1 MRDIQISTLANG
13 LRVVTDRM
21 ATVESVSLGVWVR
34 AGTRYELP
42 QVNGVAHLLEHM
54 IFKGTKRRSAREIAE
69 AIEAVGGSINAYT
82 SRETTAYYAKVLK
95 DDAALAVDVLADI
108 VQHSVVDEV
117 ELGRERSV
125 VLQEIGQAHD
135 TPDDVVFDHFQSTA
149 FPDQPLGRPVLGNSE
164 IVATMSRDAIVAF
177 RDEHYR
183 TPRMVVAAAGNI
195 EHDQLVGQAEQVFGE
210 LQSGG
215 DTASPSAVYNGGEYR
230 EVRDLEQI
238 HMVVGFRGAPIGTP
252 EFYTMSVLSNLFGGG
267 MSSRLFQEIREER
280 GLVYSIDTFMSA
292 FVDTGLFGVYAGTGT
307 EQIGELIPA
316 LCDQITGLADSLR
329 DDEVMRARAQLKSS
343 LLMALESTGARCEQ
357 VAQHLLIFG
366 RVIPI
371 EEMVARIDAIDA
383 GKIGALA
390 RQIFSKP
397 PVLAAVGPLDNLEP
411 FDAITRRLAA

>member
-21 ATVESVSLGVWVR
+21 PTVESVSLGVWVR

-54 IFKGTKRRSAREIAE
+54 IFKGTQRRSAREIAE
-69 AIEAVGGSINAYT
+69 EIEAVGGSVNAYT

-95 DDAALAVDVLADI
+95 DDARLAVDVLADI
-108 VQHSVVDEV
+108 VQHSVVDDV

-149 FPDQPLGRPVLGNSE
+149 FPDQPLGRPVLGKSD
-164 IVATMSRDAIVAF
+164 IVANLSRDAIVGF

-183 TPRMVVAAAGNI
+183 TSRMVVAAAGNI
-195 EHDQLVGQAEQVFGE
+195 EHDQFVAHAEQVFGD

-215 DTASPSAVYNGGEYR
+215 EVVPEEASYNSGEYR

-238 HMVVGFRGAPIGTP
+238 HLVVGFRGAPIGTP

-292 FVDTGLFGVYAGTGT
+292 FADTGLFGVYAGTGT

-329 DDEVMRARAQLKSS
+329 DDEVRRARAQLKSS

-366 RVIPI
+366 RVMPI
-371 EEMVARIDAIDA
+371 EELVAKIDAIGA
-383 GKIGALA
+383 EQIGALA

-397 PVLAAVGPLDNLEP
+397 PVVAAVGPLDNLEP

>member
-1 MRDIQISTLANG
+1 MRDIQVSTLANG
-13 LRVVTDRM
+13 LRVATDRM

-54 IFKGTKRRSAREIAE
+54 IFKGTERRSAREIAE
-69 AIEAVGGSINAYT
+69 EIEAVGGSVNAYT

-95 DDAALAVDVLADI
+95 EDAGLAVDVLADI
-108 VQHSVVDEV
+108 VQHSVVDDV

-149 FPDQPLGRPVLGNSE
+149 YPDQPLGRPVLGQSK
-164 IVATMSRDAIVAF
+164 IVAGLSRDAIVGF

-183 TPRMVVAAAGNI
+183 TSRMVVAAAGNI
-195 EHDQLVGQAEQVFGE
+195 EHDQLVDHAEQVFGD
-210 LQSGG
+210 LQNG
-215 DTASPSAVYNGGEYR
+215 DDVVPQEAAYTGGEYR
-230 EVRDLEQI
+230 EGRDLEQI
-238 HMVVGFRGAPIGTP
+238 HLVVGFRGAPIGTP

-267 MSSRLFQEIREER
+267 MSSRLFQDIREER
-280 GLVYSIDTFMSA
+280 GLCYSIDTFMSSFA
-292 FVDTGLFGVYAGTGT
+292 DTGLFGIYAGTGT
-307 EQIGELIPA
+307 EQVGELIPA
-316 LCDQITGLADSLR
+316 LCDQIIGLADSLR
-329 DDEVMRARAQLKSS
+329 DDEVNRARAQLKSS

-366 RVIPI
+366 RVMPI
-371 EEMVARIDAIDA
+371 EEMVAKIDAIDA
-383 GKIGALA
+383 VQIGALA
-390 RQIFSKP
+390 RQIFSQP

-411 FDAITRRLAA
+411 FDAITRRLVA

>member
-1 MRDIQISTLANG
+1 MRDIQITTLPNG
-13 LRVVTDRM
+13 LRVATDRM
-21 ATVESVSLGVWVR
+21 PAVESVSLGVWVR

-54 IFKGTKRRSAREIAE
+54 VFKGTKRRSAREIAE
-69 AIEAVGGSINAYT
+69 QIEAVGGSINAYT
-82 SRETTAYYAKVLK
+82 SRETTAYYVKILK

-108 VQHSVVDEV
+108 LQHSVFDDV

-149 FPDQPLGRPVLGNSE
+149 FPDQPLGRPVLGKSE
-164 IVATMSRDAIVAF
+164 IVATMSRDAIVGF

-183 TPRMVVAAAGNI
+183 TSRMVVAAAGNI
-195 EHDQLVGQAEQVFGE
+195 EHDRLVDNAEQVFGD
-210 LQSGG
+210 LGDGG
-215 DTASPSAVYNGGEYR
+215 DATSQTAKYGGGDAR
-230 EVRDLEQI
+230 EARDLEQI
-238 HMVVGFRGAPIGTP
+238 HMVLGFRGPPIGTP

-292 FVDTGLFGVYAGTGT
+292 FADTGLFGVYAGTGT
-307 EQIGELIPA
+307 EQIEELIPA

-329 DDEVMRARAQLKSS
+329 EEEVNRARAQLKSS

-357 VAQHLLIFG
+357 VAQHLLIFD
-366 RVIPI
+366 RVLSV
-371 EEMVARIDAIDA
+371 EELVARIDAIDA
-383 GKIGALA
+383 EQIAALA
-390 RQIFSKP
+390 RQVFAGA
-397 PVLAAVGPLDNLEP
+397 PVLAAVGPLDKLEP
-411 FDAITRRLAA
+411 YDTIARRLAA

>member
-1 MRDIQISTLANG
+1 MRDIQVSTLANG
-13 LRVVTDRM
+13 LRVATDRM
-21 ATVESVSLGVWVR
+21 PTVESVSLGVWVR

-54 IFKGTKRRSAREIAE
+54 IFKGTQRRSAREIAE
-69 AIEAVGGSINAYT
+69 EIEAVGGSVNAYT

-95 DDAALAVDVLADI
+95 DDARLAVDVLADI
-108 VQHSVVDEV
+108 VQHSVVDDV

-149 FPDQPLGRPVLGNSE
+149 YPDQPLGRPVLGKSD
-164 IVATMSRDAIVAF
+164 IVANLSRDAIVGF

-183 TPRMVVAAAGNI
+183 TSRMVVAAAGNI
-195 EHDQLVGQAEQVFGE
+195 EHDQLVDHAEQAFGD
-210 LQSGG
+210 LQNGG
-215 DTASPSAVYNGGEYR
+215 EIVPQVAGYTGGEYR
-230 EVRDLEQI
+230 EGRELEQI
-238 HMVVGFRGAPIGTP
+238 HLVVGFQGAPIGTP

-280 GLVYSIDTFMSA
+280 GLCYSIDTFMSA
-292 FVDTGLFGVYAGTGT
+292 FADTGLFGIYAGTGT
-307 EQIGELIPA
+307 EQIAELIPA

-329 DDEVMRARAQLKSS
+329 DEEVNRARAQLKSS

-366 RVIPI
+366 RVMPI
-371 EEMVARIDAIDA
+371 EEMVAKIDAIDA
-383 GKIGALA
+383 AQIGALA